1 MRKGL
6 RCPGPV
12 AAPGWDAQL
21 VSGVT
26 SRLGKVVLIAGEV
39 RHHLHG
45 LALKMKWGKIGPR
58 LSDAMPSF
66 LIREIPIFAK
76 TAQKLSSQFLNSWK
90 TAFYLYLRRG
100 RTAPLPGRCKSS

>member
-6 RCPGPV
+6 RRPSPV
-12 AAPGWDAQL
+12 TAPGRDAQL
-21 VSGVT
+21 VSCVT
-26 SRLGKVVLIAGEV
+26 SRLGKIVLIAGDV

-45 LALKMKWGKIGPR
+45 LAPKIKWGNFGPR

-76 TAQKLSSQFLNSWK
+76 TAQNAFKPVSEPVENWFLFIFAEW
-90 TAFYLYLRRG
+90 
-100 RTAPLPGRCKSS
+100 

>member
-6 RCPGPV
+6 GRPSPV
-12 AAPGWDAQL
+12 TAPGRDAQL
-21 VSGVT
+21 VSCVT
-26 SRLGKVVLIAGEV
+26 SRLGKIVLIAGDV

-45 LALKMKWGKIGPR
+45 LAPKIKWGNFGPR

-76 TAQKLSSQFLNSWK
+76 TAQNAFKPVSEPVENWFLFIFAAW
-90 TAFYLYLRRG
+90 
-100 RTAPLPGRCKSS
+100 

>member
-6 RCPGPV
+6 RRPSPV
-12 AAPGWDAQL
+12 TAPGRDAQL
-21 VSGVT
+21 VSCVT
-26 SRLGKVVLIAGEV
+26 SRLGKIVLIAGDV

-45 LALKMKWGKIGPR
+45 LAPKIKWGNFGPR

-76 TAQKLSSQFLNSWK
+76 TAQNAFKPVSEPVENWFLFIFAAW
-90 TAFYLYLRRG
+90 
-100 RTAPLPGRCKSS
+100 